1 MLRIVERHELNVA
14 QTEAATGAQ
23 ERREAVLHI
32 IEEVRRDGDAAL
44 LRMTEKFDRVA
55 LTKHAVQDE
64 EIAEAYRRIDPEV
77 LVAIREAIANIR
89 DYHERQLLQSW
100 MRTTESGTILGQLVI
115 PLERVGLY
123 VPGGTAAY
131 PTSVM
136 MNAIPALVA
145 GVKEI
150 AMTTPPG
157 MDGHLNPA
165 VLVAASELGIAE
177 IYKVGGAQAIAALA
191 YGTETIRKVDKITG
205 PGNAYVA
212 TAKREVFGQVG
223 IDMIAGP
230 SEVVILADE
239 TANAAYI
246 AADLLAQA
254 EHDPLA
260 SVTLVTTSA
269 ALAKEVQEQAVRQL
283 ETLDRKTIAAQ
294 AVERT
299 GAICV
304 AADLDE
310 AIAIVNELATE
321 HLEIQTRDPF
331 AHLGKIKHAGAIF
344 IGDDSPVAI
353 GDYFVG
359 TNHVLP
365 TGRTARFSSGLS
377 VDDFVKKTSVVRYSR
392 QDMLE
397 NGWKISA
404 LARFEGLQAHARSVE
419 LRLDESGGIAD

>member
-1 MLRIVERHELNVA
+1 MLKIVPRSELAFAQPNVSDNP
-14 QTEAATGAQ
+14 
-23 ERREAVLHI
+23 ERRESVLNI
-32 IEEVRRDGDAAL
+32 IEEVKRDGDAAL
-44 LRMTEKFDRVA
+44 FRMTEKFDKVV
-55 LTKHAVQDE
+55 LKQLAVQE
-64 EIAEAYRRIDPEV
+64 HEMEEAYRAIDPEV
-77 LVAIREAIANIR
+77 LDALRDAIWNIR
-89 DYHERQLLQSW
+89 DYHQRQVRQSW
-100 MRTTESGTILGQLVI
+100 MTTRESGTILGQLVL
-115 PLERVGLY
+115 PLDRVGLY
-123 VPGGTAAY
+123 VPGGTASY

-150 AMTTPPG
+150 AVTTPPG
-157 MDGHLNPA
+157 KDGKLNPA
-165 VLVAASELGIAE
+165 VLVAAAELGIRE

-205 PGNAYVA
+205 PGNAFVA
-212 TAKREVFGQVG
+212 AAKREVFGQVA

-230 SEVVILADE
+230 SEVVILADG

-260 SVTLVTTSA
+260 SVTLVTTSR
-269 ALAKEVQEQAVRQL
+269 ALAEEVQKQAAAQL
-283 ETLDRKTIAAQ
+283 EGLDRREIASE
-294 AVERT
+294 AVENF

-304 AADLDE
+304 AADLIE
-310 AIAIVNELATE
+310 AIDIVNELATE
-321 HLEIQTRDPF
+321 HLQIQIQDPF

-344 IGDDSPVAI
+344 IGDNSPVAI

-377 VDDFVKKTSVVRYSR
+377 VDDFVKKTSVACYSR
-392 QDMLE
+392 RDMLE
-397 NGWKISA
+397 NGRKISA
-404 LARFEGLQAHARSVE
+404 LARYEGLQAHARSVE
-419 LRLDESGGIAD
+419 LRLESESE